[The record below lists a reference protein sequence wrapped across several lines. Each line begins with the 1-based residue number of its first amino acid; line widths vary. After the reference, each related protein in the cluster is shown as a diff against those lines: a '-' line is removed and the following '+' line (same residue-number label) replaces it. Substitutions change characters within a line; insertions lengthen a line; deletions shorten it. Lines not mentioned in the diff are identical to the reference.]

1 MLETIA
7 FIPDGNRR
15 YAKKADITL
24 EKSYFL
30 GTRKAWDVL
39 KWMTKFKEIK
49 NGIFYTFS
57 LKNFGRKSSE
67 QNILLKLFE
76 NELDLMIK
84 KERQEFLKKNKIK
97 LKFIGKKELFSKKIR
112 DKISIVEEITSKN
125 GPRTIYLAIGYDG
138 QEEIINGIKNFI
150 KDVEEGKRFSKEL
163 NEKKFLEYLYLPIEP
178 DLIIRTSPEKRLS
191 GFLTFQSA
199 YSEFSFVD
207 KFWPEMEEKDV
218 VTAINAFTKRDRRFG
233 K

>member
-15 YAKKADITL
+15 YAKKENITL

-39 KWMTKFKEIK
+39 QWMTKYKDIK

-57 LKNFGRKSSE
+57 LKNFQRNKNE
-67 QNILLKLFE
+67 QSILLKLFE
-76 NELDLMIK
+76 KELDLMIK

-97 LKFIGKKELFSKKIR
+97 IRFIGKKELFSKVLQNKM
-112 DKISIVEEITSKN
+112 SFVEELTAKN
-125 GPRTIYLAIGYDG
+125 GSRTIFLAIGYDG
-138 QEEIINGIKNFI
+138 QEEIITAIKRFV
-150 KDVEEGKRFSKEL
+150 KDVENGKRNSNEL
-163 NEKKFLEYLYLPIEP
+163 NEKKFLDYLYLPLEP

-199 YSEFSFVD
+199 YSELAFID
-207 KFWPEMEEKDV
+207 KFWPDVEEKDL
-218 VTAINAFTKRDRRFG
+218 AQIINSFEKRDRRFG

>member
-39 KWMTKFKEIK
+39 KWMADYKEIK

-57 LKNFGRKSSE
+57 LKNFGRKSNE

-76 NELDLMIK
+76 SELDLMIK

-97 LKFIGKKELFSKKIR
+97 LRFIGKKELFSKKIQ
-112 DKISIVEEITSKN
+112 DKISFVEELTAKN

-138 QEEIINGIKNFI
+138 QEEIINGIKKFV
-150 KDVEEGKRFSKEL
+150 KDIEIGKRSASEL
-163 NEKKFLEYLYLPIEP
+163 NEKKFLDYLYLPLEP

-199 YSEFSFVD
+199 YSEFSFIE
-207 KFWPEMEEKDV
+207 KFWPEIEEDDLKL
-218 VTAINAFTKRDRRFG
+218 AINSFINRERRFG

>member
-15 YAKKADITL
+15 YAKKSGITL

-39 KWMTKFKEIK
+39 KWLTKFKEIK

-57 LKNFGRKSSE
+57 LKNFQRKSSE
-67 QNILLKLFE
+67 QSILLKLFE
-76 NELDLMIK
+76 KELDLMIK
-84 KERQEFLKKNKIK
+84 KERQDFLKKNKIK
-97 LKFIGKKELFSKKIR
+97 IRFVGKRELFSKKLTQ
-112 DKISIVEEITSKN
+112 KMSIVEELTGKN
-125 GPRTIYLAIGYDG
+125 GFRTIYLAIGYDG
-138 QEEIINGIKNFI
+138 QEEIITGIINLV
-150 KDVEEGKRFSKEL
+150 KDIEEGKKSIKDL
-163 NEKKFLEYLYLPIEP
+163 NEKKFLNYLYLGIEP
-178 DLIIRTSPEKRLS
+178 DLIVRTSPEKRMS

-199 YSEFSFVD
+199 YSELSFIE
-207 KFWPEMEEKDV
+207 KFWPEIEEKDL
-218 VTAINAFTKRDRRFG
+218 VTIINAFEKRDRRFG

>member
-15 YAKKADITL
+15 FAKEKGITI

-30 GTRKAWDVL
+30 GTRKAWEVL
-39 KWMTKFKEIK
+39 QWITSFKNIK

-57 LKNFGRKSSE
+57 LKNFQRNGAEKA
-67 QNILLKLFE
+67 ILLSLLEK
-76 NELDLMIK
+76 ELDLMIK

-97 LKFIGKKELFSKKIR
+97 IKFVGKKELFSKSLQAKM
-112 DKISIVEEITSKN
+112 SFVEELTLKN
-125 GPRTIYLAIGYDG
+125 GFRTIYLALGYDG
-138 QEEIINGIKNFI
+138 QEEIISGIKKFI
-150 KDVEEGKRFSKEL
+150 KEIEVGKKSAKDLSES
-163 NEKKFLEYLYLPIEP
+163 KFLNYLYIPLQP

-199 YSEFSFVD
+199 YSELAFID
-207 KFWPEMEEKDV
+207 KYWPDITEDDV
-218 VTAINAFTKRDRRFG
+218 TKIISVFENRERRFG